1 MINILSE
8 ILINLAS
15 INKFMST
22 TTTRRY
28 GLTMTHPP
36 NICPVANK
44 ASREAAVAGW
54 KQIPSLSQKHGVKM
68 LSFDHF
74 DPEHLIIGTF
84 EAESI
89 ESVRDFVMELG
100 LMAWN
105 ELKINPLTPV
115 SEFMENMDKA
125 PPTIF

>member
-1 MINILSE
+1 
-8 ILINLAS
+8 
-15 INKFMST
+15 MST
-22 TTTRRY
+22 TRKRY

-36 NICPVANK
+36 NICPIANK

-54 KQIPSLSQKHGVKM
+54 KQIPSVSQKYSVKV

-74 DPEHLIIGTF
+74 DPEHFIIGMI
-84 EAESI
+84 EADSI
-89 ESVRDFVMELG
+89 EAVRDFAMEAG

-105 ELKINPLTPV
+105 DLKINPITPL
-115 SEFMENMDKA
+115 SELMDNMDKA

>member
-1 MINILSE
+1 
-8 ILINLAS
+8 
-15 INKFMST
+15 MST
-22 TTTRRY
+22 TTRKRY

-36 NICPVANK
+36 NICPIANK

-54 KQIPSLSQKHGVKM
+54 KQIPSVSQKYGVKV

-74 DPEHLIIGTF
+74 DPEHFIIAMI
-84 EAESI
+84 EADSI
-89 ESVRDFVMELG
+89 EAVRDFAMEAG

-105 ELKINPLTPV
+105 DLKINPITPL
-115 SEFMENMDKA
+115 SELMDNMDKA

>member
-1 MINILSE
+1 
-8 ILINLAS
+8 
-15 INKFMST
+15 
-22 TTTRRY
+22 
-28 GLTMTHPP
+28 MTHPP
-36 NICPVANK
+36 NICPIANK
-44 ASREAAVAGW
+44 ASREVAVAGW
-54 KQIPSLSQKHGVKM
+54 KQIPSLCQKYGVKM

-74 DPEHLIIGTF
+74 DPGHLTIGTF

-115 SEFMENMDKA
+115 SELMDNMDKA